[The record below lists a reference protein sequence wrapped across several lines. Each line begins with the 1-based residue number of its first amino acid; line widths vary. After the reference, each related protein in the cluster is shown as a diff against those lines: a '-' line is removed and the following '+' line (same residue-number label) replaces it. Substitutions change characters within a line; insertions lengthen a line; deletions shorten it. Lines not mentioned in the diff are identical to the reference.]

1 MSTETK
7 SSEDKNRKP
16 IRKRKKLSLRI
27 AMTFVFAAAWLIPI
41 AFFSYFIFH
50 NYRQAYIDKSDNLIQ
65 NEVNVSGSLITTSLD
80 AAITKLQ
87 KPTYEGEWE
96 SLYNRYEKNLITH
109 SDYLKSIRSSL
120 ISKYYM
126 DEKIARYAFYMPGD
140 VTPSC
145 YAGKNG
151 YAYESFLY
159 EVQPVAMRVF
169 EKDSNYTEVHI
180 IDNQIYIMRNLY
192 TVKDYQKYGLL
203 VIGLNK
209 DALFHQLPVENPSDL
224 RISVNGKEEYLTMAG
239 AEKNPSGERL
249 NYDYEYKCDNYTLNL
264 HYTFDKSILYE
275 EVNRLNSILD
285 IFLFCMIPLMAL
297 SYYFLTIQIESPL
310 RKLTDVA
317 HRIMNG
323 EFGTTVGND
332 QMPNEEFEGLAES
345 FDAMSVQV
353 KHLVDTVYLEQIATK
368 DAQIQA
374 LQAQINPHFLN
385 NTLEMMNW
393 QARMNGDIE
402 TCKMIEALGTVLDS
416 SMNRNN
422 HRLVRLSDELHCGDA
437 FLYIMTM
444 RFGQRLQVE
453 KNIQENLY
461 QVQVPS
467 LILQPLLE
475 NAIRHGIERVSQG
488 TIWLNIYANVDDMYI
503 DVINTGKHLEPEDL
517 KRIEDIIEGKYRLE
531 KAEPGMHTS
540 IGIYN
545 VNKRIKLIYGTEYGL
560 SVLQTEND
568 KFVSRIRIP
577 RQNERMEEDEKKG

>member
-1 MSTETK
+1 MNTETK
-7 SSEDKNRKP
+7 SSDVKDNKST
-16 IRKRKKLSLRI
+16 RKKKKISLRI
-27 AMTFVFAAAWLIPI
+27 AMTLVFAAAWLIPI

-50 NYRQAYIDKSDNLIQ
+50 NYRQAYIEKSDNLIQ
-65 NEVNVSGSLITTSLD
+65 NEVNVSGSLVTTKLD

-96 SLYNRYEKNLITH
+96 SLCNRYEKELITRAE
-109 SDYLKSIRSSL
+109 YLKSIRSSL

-126 DEKIARYAFYMPGD
+126 DENIARYAFYMPGD

-151 YAYESFLY
+151 YSYESFLY
-159 EVQPVAMRVF
+159 EVQPEAMQVF

-192 TVKDYQKYGLL
+192 TAKDYHKYGLL
-203 VIGLNK
+203 IIGLDKNV
-209 DALFHQLPVENPSDL
+209 LFRQLPVDNPQDL
-224 RISVNGKEEYLTMAG
+224 QISVDGREEFLTMAG
-239 AEKNPSGERL
+239 ADKSPKWERL
-249 NYDYEYKCDNYTLNL
+249 QYNYDYKCNNYTLNI

-275 EVNRLNSILD
+275 EVDRLNSILD
-285 IFLFCMIPLMAL
+285 IFLFCMLPLMAI
-297 SYYFLTIQIESPL
+297 SYYFLTVQIESPL
-310 RKLTDVA
+310 QKLTNVA

-323 EFGTTVGND
+323 EFGTTVGSSN
-332 QMPNEEFEGLAES
+332 MPNEEFEGLAES

-402 TCKMIEALGTVLDS
+402 ICKMIEALGTVLNS

-422 HRLVRLSDELHCGDA
+422 DRLVRLSDELHCGDS
-437 FLYIMTM
+437 FLYIMSM
-444 RFGQRLQVE
+444 RFGQRLHVE
-453 KNIQENLY
+453 KSIQENLY

-488 TIWLNIYANVDDMYI
+488 TIWLNIYANVNDMYI
-503 DVINTGKHLEPEDL
+503 DVINTGKHLEPEEL
-517 KRIEDIIEGKYRLE
+517 KRIEDIIEGTYRLE

-545 VNKRIKLIYGTEYGL
+545 VNKRIRLIYGAEYGL
-560 SVLQTEND
+560 SVLQTEDD
-568 KFVSRIRIP
+568 KFVSRIHIP
-577 RQNERMEEDEKKG
+577 RQDERMEEDEET

>member
-1 MSTETK
+1 MNTETK
-7 SSEDKNRKP
+7 SSEDKDRKP
-16 IRKRKKLSLRI
+16 LRKKKKISLRI
-27 AMTFVFAAAWLIPI
+27 AMTLVFAAAWLIPI

-50 NYRQAYIDKSDNLIQ
+50 NYRQAYIEKSDNLIQ
-65 NEVNVSGSLITTSLD
+65 NEVNVSGSLVTTKLD

-96 SLYNRYEKNLITH
+96 SLYNRYEKELIT
-109 SDYLKSIRSSL
+109 SAEYLKSVRSSL

-126 DEKIARYAFYMPGD
+126 DENIARYAFYMPGD

-151 YAYESFLY
+151 YSYESFLY
-159 EVQPVAMRVF
+159 EVQPEAMQVF

-192 TVKDYQKYGLL
+192 TVKDYHKYGLL
-203 VIGLNK
+203 VIGLDKN
-209 DALFHQLPVENPSDL
+209 ALFRQLPVDNPQDL
-224 RISVNGKEEYLTMAG
+224 KISVDGREEFLTMAG
-239 AEKNPSGERL
+239 ADKDLQGERL
-249 NYDYEYKCDNYTLNL
+249 QYDYDYKCNNYTLNL

-275 EVNRLNSILD
+275 EVDRLNSILD
-285 IFLFCMIPLMAL
+285 IFLFCMLPLMAI
-297 SYYFLTIQIESPL
+297 SYYFLTVQIESPL

-323 EFGTTVGND
+323 EFGTTVGSPN
-332 QMPNEEFEGLAES
+332 MPNEEFEGLAES

-353 KHLVDTVYLEQIATK
+353 KHLVDTVYVEQIAKK

-402 TCKMIEALGTVLDS
+402 TSKMIEALGTVLDS

-422 HRLVRLSDELHCGDA
+422 DRLVRLSDELHCGDA
-437 FLYIMTM
+437 FLYIMSM

-453 KNIQENLY
+453 KSIQENLY
-461 QVQVPS
+461 QVPVPS

-488 TIWLNIYANVDDMYI
+488 KIWLNIYANIDDIYI
-503 DVINTGKHLEPEDL
+503 DVINTGKHLEPKDL
-517 KRIEDIIEGKYRLE
+517 ERIEDIIEGKYRLE

-545 VNKRIKLIYGTEYGL
+545 VNKRIKLIYGAEYGL
-560 SVLQTEND
+560 SVLQTEDD

-577 RQNERMEEDEKKG
+577 RQEWGVEEHEE

>member
-1 MSTETK
+1 MNTETK
-7 SSEDKNRKP
+7 SSDVKDNNST
-16 IRKRKKLSLRI
+16 RKKKKISLRI
-27 AMTFVFAAAWLIPI
+27 AMTLVFAAAWLIPI

-50 NYRQAYIDKSDNLIQ
+50 NYRQAYIEKSDNLIQ
-65 NEVNVSGSLITTSLD
+65 NEVNVSGSLVTTKLD

-96 SLYNRYEKNLITH
+96 SLCNRYEKELITRAE
-109 SDYLKSIRSSL
+109 YLKSIRSSL

-126 DEKIARYAFYMPGD
+126 DENIARYAFYMPGD

-151 YAYESFLY
+151 YSYESFLY
-159 EVQPVAMRVF
+159 EVQPEAMQVF

-192 TVKDYQKYGLL
+192 TAKDYHKYGLL
-203 VIGLNK
+203 IIGLDKNV
-209 DALFHQLPVENPSDL
+209 LFRQLPVDNPQDL
-224 RISVNGKEEYLTMAG
+224 QISVDGREEFLTMAG
-239 AEKNPSGERL
+239 ADKSPKWERL
-249 NYDYEYKCDNYTLNL
+249 QYNYDYKCNNYTLNI

-275 EVNRLNSILD
+275 EVDRLNSILD
-285 IFLFCMIPLMAL
+285 IFLFCMLPLMAI
-297 SYYFLTIQIESPL
+297 SYYFLTVQIESPL
-310 RKLTDVA
+310 QKLTNVA

-323 EFGTTVGND
+323 EFGTTVGSSN
-332 QMPNEEFEGLAES
+332 MPNEEFEGLAES

-402 TCKMIEALGTVLDS
+402 ICKMIEALGTVLDS

-422 HRLVRLSDELHCGDA
+422 DRLVRLSDELHCGDS
-437 FLYIMTM
+437 FLYIMSM
-444 RFGQRLQVE
+444 RFGQRLHVE
-453 KNIQENLY
+453 KSIQENLY

-488 TIWLNIYANVDDMYI
+488 TIWLNIYANVNDMYI
-503 DVINTGKHLEPEDL
+503 DVINTGKHLEPEEL
-517 KRIEDIIEGKYRLE
+517 KRIEDIIEGTYRLE

-545 VNKRIKLIYGTEYGL
+545 VNKRIRLIYGAEYGL
-560 SVLQTEND
+560 SVLQTEDD

-577 RQNERMEEDEKKG
+577 RQDERMEEDEET

>member
-1 MSTETK
+1 MNTETK
-7 SSEDKNRKP
+7 SSDVKDNKST
-16 IRKRKKLSLRI
+16 RKKKKISLRI
-27 AMTFVFAAAWLIPI
+27 AMTLVFAAAWLIPI

-50 NYRQAYIDKSDNLIQ
+50 NYRQAYIEKSDNLIQ
-65 NEVNVSGSLITTSLD
+65 NEVNVSGSLVTTKLD

-96 SLYNRYEKNLITH
+96 SLCNRYEKKLITRAE
-109 SDYLKSIRSSL
+109 YLKSIRSSL

-126 DEKIARYAFYMPGD
+126 DENIARYAFYMPGD

-151 YAYESFLY
+151 YSYESFLY
-159 EVQPVAMRVF
+159 EVQPEAMQVF

-192 TVKDYQKYGLL
+192 TAKDYHKYGLL
-203 VIGLNK
+203 IIGLDKNV
-209 DALFHQLPVENPSDL
+209 LFRQLPVDNPQDL
-224 RISVNGKEEYLTMAG
+224 QISVDGREEFLTMAG
-239 AEKNPSGERL
+239 ADKSPKWERL
-249 NYDYEYKCDNYTLNL
+249 QYNYDYKCNNYTLNI

-275 EVNRLNSILD
+275 EVDRLNSILD
-285 IFLFCMIPLMAL
+285 IFLFCMLPLMAI
-297 SYYFLTIQIESPL
+297 SYYFLTVQIESPL
-310 RKLTDVA
+310 QKLTNVA

-323 EFGTTVGND
+323 EFGTTVGSSN
-332 QMPNEEFEGLAES
+332 MPNEEFEGLAES

-402 TCKMIEALGTVLDS
+402 ICKMIEALGTVLDS

-422 HRLVRLSDELHCGDA
+422 DRLVRLSDELHCGDS
-437 FLYIMTM
+437 FLYIMSM
-444 RFGQRLQVE
+444 RFGQRLHVE
-453 KNIQENLY
+453 KSIQENLY

-488 TIWLNIYANVDDMYI
+488 TIWLNIYANVNDMYI
-503 DVINTGKHLEPEDL
+503 DVINTGKHLEPEEL
-517 KRIEDIIEGKYRLE
+517 KRIEDIIEGTYRLE

-545 VNKRIKLIYGTEYGL
+545 VNKRIRLIYGAEYGL
-560 SVLQTEND
+560 SVLQTEDD
-568 KFVSRIRIP
+568 KFVSRIHIP
-577 RQNERMEEDEKKG
+577 RQDERMEEDEET

>member
-1 MSTETK
+1 MNTETK
-7 SSEDKNRKP
+7 SSDVKDNKST
-16 IRKRKKLSLRI
+16 RKKKKISLRI
-27 AMTFVFAAAWLIPI
+27 AMTLVFAAAWLIPI

-50 NYRQAYIDKSDNLIQ
+50 NYRQAYIEKSDNLIQ
-65 NEVNVSGSLITTSLD
+65 NEVNVSGSLVTTKLD

-96 SLYNRYEKNLITH
+96 SLCNRYEKELITRAE
-109 SDYLKSIRSSL
+109 YLKSIRSSL

-126 DEKIARYAFYMPGD
+126 DENIARYAFYMPGD

-151 YAYESFLY
+151 YSYESFLY
-159 EVQPVAMRVF
+159 EVQPEAMQVF

-192 TVKDYQKYGLL
+192 TAKDYHKYGLL
-203 VIGLNK
+203 IIGLDKNV
-209 DALFHQLPVENPSDL
+209 LFRQLPVDNPQDL
-224 RISVNGKEEYLTMAG
+224 QISVDGREEFLTMAG
-239 AEKNPSGERL
+239 ADKSPKWERL
-249 NYDYEYKCDNYTLNL
+249 QYNYDYKCNNYTLNI

-275 EVNRLNSILD
+275 EVDRLNSILD
-285 IFLFCMIPLMAL
+285 IFLFCMLPLMAI
-297 SYYFLTIQIESPL
+297 SYYFLTVQIESPL
-310 RKLTDVA
+310 QKLTNVA

-323 EFGTTVGND
+323 EFGTTVGSSN
-332 QMPNEEFEGLAES
+332 MPNEEFEGLAES

-402 TCKMIEALGTVLDS
+402 ICKMIEALGTVLDS

-422 HRLVRLSDELHCGDA
+422 DRLVRLSDELHCGDS
-437 FLYIMTM
+437 FLYIMSM
-444 RFGQRLQVE
+444 RFGQRLHVE
-453 KNIQENLY
+453 KSIQENLY

-488 TIWLNIYANVDDMYI
+488 TIWLNIYANVNDMYI
-503 DVINTGKHLEPEDL
+503 DVINTGKHLEPEEL
-517 KRIEDIIEGKYRLE
+517 KRIEDIIEGTYRLE

-545 VNKRIKLIYGTEYGL
+545 VNKRIRLIYGAEYGL
-560 SVLQTEND
+560 SVLQTEDD
-568 KFVSRIRIP
+568 KFVSRIHIP
-577 RQNERMEEDEKKG
+577 RQDERMEEDEET

>member
-1 MSTETK
+1 MNTETK
-7 SSEDKNRKP
+7 SSDVKDNKST
-16 IRKRKKLSLRI
+16 RKKKKISLRI
-27 AMTFVFAAAWLIPI
+27 AMTLVFAAAWLIPI

-50 NYRQAYIDKSDNLIQ
+50 NYRQAYIEKSDNLIQ
-65 NEVNVSGSLITTSLD
+65 NEVNVSGSLVTTKLD

-96 SLYNRYEKNLITH
+96 SLCNRYEKELITRAE
-109 SDYLKSIRSSL
+109 YLKSIRSSL

-126 DEKIARYAFYMPGD
+126 DENIARYAFYMPGD

-151 YAYESFLY
+151 YSYESFLY
-159 EVQPVAMRVF
+159 EVQPEAMQVF

-192 TVKDYQKYGLL
+192 TAKDYHKYGLL
-203 VIGLNK
+203 IIGLDK
-209 DALFHQLPVENPSDL
+209 DVLFRQLPVDNPQDL
-224 RISVNGKEEYLTMAG
+224 QISVDGREEFLTMAG
-239 AEKNPSGERL
+239 ADKSPKWERL
-249 NYDYEYKCDNYTLNL
+249 QYNYDYKCNNYTLNI

-275 EVNRLNSILD
+275 EVDRLNSILD
-285 IFLFCMIPLMAL
+285 IFLFCMLPLMAI
-297 SYYFLTIQIESPL
+297 SYYFLTVQIESPL
-310 RKLTDVA
+310 QKLTNVA

-323 EFGTTVGND
+323 EFGTTVGSSN
-332 QMPNEEFEGLAES
+332 MPNEEFEGLAES

-402 TCKMIEALGTVLDS
+402 ICKMIEALGTVLDS

-422 HRLVRLSDELHCGDA
+422 DRLVRLSDELHCGDS
-437 FLYIMTM
+437 FLYIMSM
-444 RFGQRLQVE
+444 RFGQRLHVE
-453 KNIQENLY
+453 KSIQENLY

-488 TIWLNIYANVDDMYI
+488 TIWLNIYANVNDMYI
-503 DVINTGKHLEPEDL
+503 DVINTGKHLEPEEL
-517 KRIEDIIEGKYRLE
+517 KRIEDIIEGTYRLE

-545 VNKRIKLIYGTEYGL
+545 VNKRIKLIYGAEYGL
-560 SVLQTEND
+560 SVLQTEDD
-568 KFVSRIRIP
+568 KFVSRIHIP
-577 RQNERMEEDEKKG
+577 RQDERMEEDEET

>member
-1 MSTETK
+1 MNTETK
-7 SSEDKNRKP
+7 SSDVKDNKP
-16 IRKRKKLSLRI
+16 TRKKKKISLRI
-27 AMTFVFAAAWLIPI
+27 AMTLVFAAAWLIPI

-50 NYRQAYIDKSDNLIQ
+50 NYRQAYIEKSDNLIQ
-65 NEVNVSGSLITTSLD
+65 NEVNVSGSLVTTKLD

-96 SLYNRYEKNLITH
+96 SLCNRYEKELITRAE
-109 SDYLKSIRSSL
+109 YLKSIRSSL

-126 DEKIARYAFYMPGD
+126 DENIARYAFYMPGD

-151 YAYESFLY
+151 YSYESFLY
-159 EVQPVAMRVF
+159 EVQPEAMQVF

-192 TVKDYQKYGLL
+192 TAKDYHKYGLL
-203 VIGLNK
+203 IIGLDKNV
-209 DALFHQLPVENPSDL
+209 LFRQLPVDNPQDL
-224 RISVNGKEEYLTMAG
+224 QISVDGREEFLTMAG
-239 AEKNPSGERL
+239 ADKSPKWERL
-249 NYDYEYKCDNYTLNL
+249 QYNYDYKCNNYTLNI

-275 EVNRLNSILD
+275 EVDRLNSILD
-285 IFLFCMIPLMAL
+285 IFLFCMLPLMAI
-297 SYYFLTIQIESPL
+297 SYYFLTVQIESPL
-310 RKLTDVA
+310 QKLTNVA

-323 EFGTTVGND
+323 EFGTTVGSSN
-332 QMPNEEFEGLAES
+332 MPNEEFEGLAES

-402 TCKMIEALGTVLDS
+402 ICKMIEALGTVLDS

-422 HRLVRLSDELHCGDA
+422 DRLVRLSDELHCGDS
-437 FLYIMTM
+437 FLYIMSM
-444 RFGQRLQVE
+444 RFGQRLHVE
-453 KNIQENLY
+453 KSIQENLY
-461 QVQVPS
+461 QVRVPS

-488 TIWLNIYANVDDMYI
+488 TIWLNIYANVNDMYI
-503 DVINTGKHLEPEDL
+503 DVINTGKHLEPEEL
-517 KRIEDIIEGKYRLE
+517 KRIEDIIEGTYRLE

-545 VNKRIKLIYGTEYGL
+545 VNKRIKLIYGAEYGL
-560 SVLQTEND
+560 SVLQTEDD
-568 KFVSRIRIP
+568 KFVSRIWIP
-577 RQNERMEEDEKKG
+577 RQDERMEEDEET

>member
-1 MSTETK
+1 MNTETK
-7 SSEDKNRKP
+7 SSGVKDNKST
-16 IRKRKKLSLRI
+16 RKKKKISLRI
-27 AMTFVFAAAWLIPI
+27 AMTLVFAAAWLIPI

-50 NYRQAYIDKSDNLIQ
+50 NYRQAYIEKSDNLIQ
-65 NEVNVSGSLITTSLD
+65 NEVNVSGSLVTTKLD

-96 SLYNRYEKNLITH
+96 SLCNRYEKELITRAE
-109 SDYLKSIRSSL
+109 YLKSIRSSL

-126 DEKIARYAFYMPGD
+126 DENIARYAFYMPGD

-151 YAYESFLY
+151 YSYESFLY
-159 EVQPVAMRVF
+159 EVQPEAMQVF

-192 TVKDYQKYGLL
+192 TAKDYHKYGMLI
-203 VIGLNK
+203 IGLDKNV
-209 DALFHQLPVENPSDL
+209 LFRQLPVDNPQDL
-224 RISVNGKEEYLTMAG
+224 QISVDGREEFLTMAG
-239 AEKNPSGERL
+239 ADKSPKWERL
-249 NYDYEYKCDNYTLNL
+249 QYNYDYKCNNYTLNI

-275 EVNRLNSILD
+275 EVDRLNSILD
-285 IFLFCMIPLMAL
+285 IFLFCMLPLMAI
-297 SYYFLTIQIESPL
+297 SYYFLTVQIESPL
-310 RKLTDVA
+310 QKLTNVA

-323 EFGTTVGND
+323 EFGTTVGSSN
-332 QMPNEEFEGLAES
+332 MPNEEFEGLAES

-402 TCKMIEALGTVLDS
+402 ICKMIEALGTVLDS

-422 HRLVRLSDELHCGDA
+422 DRLVRLSDELHCGDS
-437 FLYIMTM
+437 FLYIMSM
-444 RFGQRLQVE
+444 RFGQRLHVE
-453 KNIQENLY
+453 KSIQENLY

-488 TIWLNIYANVDDMYI
+488 TIWLNIYANVNDMYI
-503 DVINTGKHLEPEDL
+503 DVINTGKHLEPEEL
-517 KRIEDIIEGKYRLE
+517 KRIEDIIEGTYRLE

-545 VNKRIKLIYGTEYGL
+545 VNKRIRLIYGAEYGL
-560 SVLQTEND
+560 SVLQTEDD

-577 RQNERMEEDEKKG
+577 RQDERMEEDEET

>member
-1 MSTETK
+1 MNTETK
-7 SSEDKNRKP
+7 SSDVKDNKST
-16 IRKRKKLSLRI
+16 RKKKKISLRI
-27 AMTFVFAAAWLIPI
+27 AMTLVFAAAWLIPI

-50 NYRQAYIDKSDNLIQ
+50 NYRQAYIEKSDNLIQ
-65 NEVNVSGSLITTSLD
+65 NEVNVAGALITTDLD

-96 SLYNRYEKNLITH
+96 SLYTRLEKELITRA
-109 SDYLKSIRSSL
+109 DYLTAIRSSL

-126 DEKIARYAFYMPGD
+126 DEQIARYAFYMPGD

-145 YAGKNG
+145 YSGKNG
-151 YAYESFLY
+151 YSYESFLY
-159 EVQPVAMRVF
+159 EVQPKALQVF

-192 TVKDYQKYGLL
+192 TVKDYRKYGLL
-203 VIGLNK
+203 VIGLDKN
-209 DALFHQLPVENPSDL
+209 ALFRQLPVDNLEDL
-224 RISVNGKEEYLTMAG
+224 KISIAGEEESLTTPG
-239 AEKNPSGERL
+239 AVAEPQGERL
-249 NYDYEYKCDNYTLNL
+249 HYDYDYKCDNYTLNL

-275 EVNRLNSILD
+275 EVDRLNSVLD

-297 SYYFLTIQIESPL
+297 SYYFLTVQIESPL

-323 EFGTTVGND
+323 EFGTTVGD
-332 QMPNEEFEGLAES
+332 EHMPNEEFEGLAES

-422 HRLVRLSDELHCGDA
+422 DRLVRLSDELHCGDS
-437 FLYIMTM
+437 FLYIMSM
-444 RFGQRLQVE
+444 RFGQRLHVE
-453 KNIQENLY
+453 KSIQENLY

-517 KRIEDIIEGKYRLE
+517 KRIEDIIEGTYRLE

-545 VNKRIKLIYGTEYGL
+545 VNKRIKLIYGAEYGL
-560 SVLQTEND
+560 SVLQTEDD

-577 RQNERMEEDEKKG
+577 RQDERMEEDEEN

>member
-1 MSTETK
+1 MNTETK
-7 SSEDKNRKP
+7 SSDVKDNKST
-16 IRKRKKLSLRI
+16 RKKKKISLRI
-27 AMTFVFAAAWLIPI
+27 AMTLVFAAAWLIPI

-50 NYRQAYIDKSDNLIQ
+50 NYRQAYIEKSDNLIQ
-65 NEVNVSGSLITTSLD
+65 NEVNVSGSLVTTKLD

-96 SLYNRYEKNLITH
+96 SLCNRYEKELITRAE
-109 SDYLKSIRSSL
+109 YLKSIRSSL

-126 DEKIARYAFYMPGD
+126 DENIARYAFYMPGD

-151 YAYESFLY
+151 YSYESFLY
-159 EVQPVAMRVF
+159 EVQPEAMQVF

-192 TVKDYQKYGLL
+192 TAKDYHKYGLL
-203 VIGLNK
+203 IIGLDKNV
-209 DALFHQLPVENPSDL
+209 LFRQLPVDNPQDL
-224 RISVNGKEEYLTMAG
+224 QISVDGREEFLTMAG
-239 AEKNPSGERL
+239 ADKSPKWERL
-249 NYDYEYKCDNYTLNL
+249 QYNYDYKCNNYTLNI

-275 EVNRLNSILD
+275 EVDRLNSILD
-285 IFLFCMIPLMAL
+285 IFLFCMLPLMAI
-297 SYYFLTIQIESPL
+297 SYYFLTVQIESPL
-310 RKLTDVA
+310 QKLTNVA

-323 EFGTTVGND
+323 EFGTTVGSSN
-332 QMPNEEFEGLAES
+332 MPNEEFEGLAES

-402 TCKMIEALGTVLDS
+402 ICKMIGALGTVLDS

-422 HRLVRLSDELHCGDA
+422 DRLVRLSDELHCGDS
-437 FLYIMTM
+437 FLYIMSM
-444 RFGQRLQVE
+444 RFGQRLHVE
-453 KNIQENLY
+453 KSIQENLY

-488 TIWLNIYANVDDMYI
+488 TIWLNIYANVNDMYI
-503 DVINTGKHLEPEDL
+503 DVINTGKHLEPEEL
-517 KRIEDIIEGKYRLE
+517 KRIEDIIEGTYRLE

-545 VNKRIKLIYGTEYGL
+545 VNKRIRLIYGAEYGL
-560 SVLQTEND
+560 SVLQTEDD

-577 RQNERMEEDEKKG
+577 RQDERMEEDEET

>member
-1 MSTETK
+1 MNTETK
-7 SSEDKNRKP
+7 SSDVKDNKST
-16 IRKRKKLSLRI
+16 RKKKKISLRI
-27 AMTFVFAAAWLIPI
+27 AMTLVFAAAWLIPI

-50 NYRQAYIDKSDNLIQ
+50 NYRQAYIEKSDNLIQ
-65 NEVNVSGSLITTSLD
+65 NEVNVSGSLVTTKLD

-96 SLYNRYEKNLITH
+96 SLCNRYEKELITRAE
-109 SDYLKSIRSSL
+109 YLKSIRSSL

-126 DEKIARYAFYMPGD
+126 DENIARYAFYMPGD

-151 YAYESFLY
+151 YSYESFLY
-159 EVQPVAMRVF
+159 EVQPEAMQVF

-192 TVKDYQKYGLL
+192 TAKDYHKYGLL
-203 VIGLNK
+203 IIGLDKNV
-209 DALFHQLPVENPSDL
+209 LFRQLPVDNPQDL
-224 RISVNGKEEYLTMAG
+224 QISVDGREEFLTMAG
-239 AEKNPSGERL
+239 ADKSPKWERL
-249 NYDYEYKCDNYTLNL
+249 QYNYDYKCNNYTLNI
-264 HYTFDKSILYE
+264 HYTFDKSNLYE
-275 EVNRLNSILD
+275 EVDRLNSILD
-285 IFLFCMIPLMAL
+285 IFLFCMLPLMAI
-297 SYYFLTIQIESPL
+297 SYYFLTVQIESPL
-310 RKLTDVA
+310 QKLTNVA
-317 HRIMNG
+317 HHIMNG
-323 EFGTTVGND
+323 EFGTTVGSSN
-332 QMPNEEFEGLAES
+332 MPNEEFEGLAES

-402 TCKMIEALGTVLDS
+402 ICKMIEALGTVLDS

-422 HRLVRLSDELHCGDA
+422 DRLVRLSDELHCGDS
-437 FLYIMTM
+437 FLYIMSM
-444 RFGQRLQVE
+444 RFGQRLHVE
-453 KNIQENLY
+453 KSIQENLY

-488 TIWLNIYANVDDMYI
+488 TIWLNIYANVNDMYI
-503 DVINTGKHLEPEDL
+503 DVINTGKHLEPEEL
-517 KRIEDIIEGKYRLE
+517 KRIEDIIEGTYRLE

-545 VNKRIKLIYGTEYGL
+545 VNKRIRLIYGAEYGL
-560 SVLQTEND
+560 SVLQTEDD
-568 KFVSRIRIP
+568 KFVSRIHIP
-577 RQNERMEEDEKKG
+577 RQDERMEEDEET

>member
-1 MSTETK
+1 MNTETK
-7 SSEDKNRKP
+7 SSDVKDNKST
-16 IRKRKKLSLRI
+16 RKKKKISLRI
-27 AMTFVFAAAWLIPI
+27 AMTLVFAAAWLIPI

-50 NYRQAYIDKSDNLIQ
+50 NYRQAYIEKSDNLIQ
-65 NEVNVSGSLITTSLD
+65 NEVNVSGSLVTTKLD

-96 SLYNRYEKNLITH
+96 SLCNRYEKELITRAE
-109 SDYLKSIRSSL
+109 YLKSIRSSL

-126 DEKIARYAFYMPGD
+126 DENIARYAFYMPGD

-151 YAYESFLY
+151 YSYESFLY
-159 EVQPVAMRVF
+159 EVQPEAMQVF

-192 TVKDYQKYGLL
+192 TAKDYHKYGLL
-203 VIGLNK
+203 IIGLDKNV
-209 DALFHQLPVENPSDL
+209 LFRQLPVDNPQDL
-224 RISVNGKEEYLTMAG
+224 QISVDGREEFLTMAG
-239 AEKNPSGERL
+239 ADKSPKWERL
-249 NYDYEYKCDNYTLNL
+249 QYNYDYKCNNYTLNI

-275 EVNRLNSILD
+275 EVDRLNSILD
-285 IFLFCMIPLMAL
+285 IFLFCMLPLMAI
-297 SYYFLTIQIESPL
+297 SYYFLTVQIESPL
-310 RKLTDVA
+310 QKLTNVA

-323 EFGTTVGND
+323 EFGTTVGSSN
-332 QMPNEEFEGLAES
+332 MPNEEFEGLAES

-402 TCKMIEALGTVLDS
+402 ICKMIEALGTVLDS

-422 HRLVRLSDELHCGDA
+422 DRLVRLSDELHCGDS
-437 FLYIMTM
+437 FLYIMSM
-444 RFGQRLQVE
+444 RFGQRLHVE
-453 KNIQENLY
+453 KSIQENLY

-488 TIWLNIYANVDDMYI
+488 TIWLNIYANVNDMYI
-503 DVINTGKHLEPEDL
+503 DVINTGKHLEPEEL
-517 KRIEDIIEGKYRLE
+517 KRIEDIIEGTYRLE

-545 VNKRIKLIYGTEYGL
+545 VNKRIRLIYGAEYGL
-560 SVLQTEND
+560 SVLQTEDD

-577 RQNERMEEDEKKG
+577 RQDERMEEDEET

>member
-1 MSTETK
+1 MNTETK
-7 SSEDKNRKP
+7 SSDVKDNKP
-16 IRKRKKLSLRI
+16 TRKKKKISLRI
-27 AMTFVFAAAWLIPI
+27 AMTLVFAAAWLIPI

-50 NYRQAYIDKSDNLIQ
+50 NYRQAYIEKSDNLIQ
-65 NEVNVSGSLITTSLD
+65 NEVNVSGSLVTTKLD

-96 SLYNRYEKNLITH
+96 SLCNRYEKELITRAE
-109 SDYLKSIRSSL
+109 YLKSIRSSL

-126 DEKIARYAFYMPGD
+126 DENIARYAFYMPGD

-151 YAYESFLY
+151 YSYESFLY
-159 EVQPVAMRVF
+159 EVQPEAMQVF

-192 TVKDYQKYGLL
+192 TAKDYHKYGLL
-203 VIGLNK
+203 IIGLDKNV
-209 DALFHQLPVENPSDL
+209 LFRQLPVDNPQDL
-224 RISVNGKEEYLTMAG
+224 QISVDGREEFLTMAG
-239 AEKNPSGERL
+239 ADKSPKWERL
-249 NYDYEYKCDNYTLNL
+249 QYNYDYKCNNYILNI

-275 EVNRLNSILD
+275 EVDRLNSILD
-285 IFLFCMIPLMAL
+285 IFLFCMLPLMAI
-297 SYYFLTIQIESPL
+297 SYYFLTVQIESPL
-310 RKLTDVA
+310 QKLTNVA

-323 EFGTTVGND
+323 EFGTTVGSSN
-332 QMPNEEFEGLAES
+332 MPNEEFEGLAES

-402 TCKMIEALGTVLDS
+402 ICKMIEALGTVLDS

-422 HRLVRLSDELHCGDA
+422 DRLVRLSDELHCGDS
-437 FLYIMTM
+437 FLYIMSM
-444 RFGQRLQVE
+444 RFGQRLHVE
-453 KNIQENLY
+453 KSIQENLY
-461 QVQVPS
+461 QVRVPS

-488 TIWLNIYANVDDMYI
+488 TIWLNIYANVNDMYI
-503 DVINTGKHLEPEDL
+503 DVINTGKHLEPEEL
-517 KRIEDIIEGKYRLE
+517 KRIEDIIEGTYRLE

-545 VNKRIKLIYGTEYGL
+545 VNKRIKLIYGAEYGL
-560 SVLQTEND
+560 SVLQTEDD
-568 KFVSRIRIP
+568 KFVSRIWIP
-577 RQNERMEEDEKKG
+577 RQDERMEEDEEN

>member
-1 MSTETK
+1 MNTETK
-7 SSEDKNRKP
+7 SSDIKDNKST
-16 IRKRKKLSLRI
+16 RKKKKISLRI
-27 AMTFVFAAAWLIPI
+27 AMTLVFAAAWLIPI

-50 NYRQAYIDKSDNLIQ
+50 NYRQAYIEKSDNLIQ
-65 NEVNVSGSLITTSLD
+65 NEVNVSGSLVTTKLD

-96 SLYNRYEKNLITH
+96 SLCNRYEKELITRAE
-109 SDYLKSIRSSL
+109 YLKSIRSSL

-126 DEKIARYAFYMPGD
+126 DENIARYAFYMPGD

-151 YAYESFLY
+151 YSYESFLY
-159 EVQPVAMRVF
+159 EVQPEAMQVF

-192 TVKDYQKYGLL
+192 TAKDYHKYGLL
-203 VIGLNK
+203 IIGLDKNV
-209 DALFHQLPVENPSDL
+209 LFRQLPVDNPQDL
-224 RISVNGKEEYLTMAG
+224 QISVDGREEFLTMAG
-239 AEKNPSGERL
+239 ADKSPKWERL
-249 NYDYEYKCDNYTLNL
+249 QYNYDYKCNNYTLNI

-275 EVNRLNSILD
+275 EVDRLNSILD
-285 IFLFCMIPLMAL
+285 IFLFCMLPLMAI
-297 SYYFLTIQIESPL
+297 SYYFLTVQIESPL
-310 RKLTDVA
+310 QKLTNVA

-323 EFGTTVGND
+323 EFGTTVGSSN
-332 QMPNEEFEGLAES
+332 MPNEEFEGLAES

-402 TCKMIEALGTVLDS
+402 ICKMIEALGTVLDS

-422 HRLVRLSDELHCGDA
+422 DRLVRLSDELHCGDS
-437 FLYIMTM
+437 FLYIMSM
-444 RFGQRLQVE
+444 RFGQRLHVE
-453 KNIQENLY
+453 KSIQENLY

-488 TIWLNIYANVDDMYI
+488 TIWLNIYANVNDMYI
-503 DVINTGKHLEPEDL
+503 DVINTGKHLEPEEL
-517 KRIEDIIEGKYRLE
+517 KRIEDIIEGTYRLE

-545 VNKRIKLIYGTEYGL
+545 VNKRIRLIYGAEYGL
-560 SVLQTEND
+560 SVLQTEDD

-577 RQNERMEEDEKKG
+577 RQDERMEEDEET

>member
-1 MSTETK
+1 MNTETK
-7 SSEDKNRKP
+7 SLDVKDNKST
-16 IRKRKKLSLRI
+16 RKKKKISLRI
-27 AMTFVFAAAWLIPI
+27 AMTLVFAAAWLIPI

-50 NYRQAYIDKSDNLIQ
+50 NYRQAYIEKSDNLIQ
-65 NEVNVSGSLITTSLD
+65 NEVNVSGSLVTTKLD

-96 SLYNRYEKNLITH
+96 SLCNRYEKELITRAE
-109 SDYLKSIRSSL
+109 YLKSIRSSL

-126 DEKIARYAFYMPGD
+126 DENIARYAFYMPGD

-151 YAYESFLY
+151 YSYESFLY
-159 EVQPVAMRVF
+159 EVQPEAMQVF

-192 TVKDYQKYGLL
+192 TAKDYHKYGLL
-203 VIGLNK
+203 IIGLDKNV
-209 DALFHQLPVENPSDL
+209 LFRQLPVDNPQDL
-224 RISVNGKEEYLTMAG
+224 QISVDGREEFLTMAG
-239 AEKNPSGERL
+239 ADKSPKWERL
-249 NYDYEYKCDNYTLNL
+249 QYNYDYKCNNYTLNI

-275 EVNRLNSILD
+275 EVDRLNSILD
-285 IFLFCMIPLMAL
+285 IFLFCMLPLMAI
-297 SYYFLTIQIESPL
+297 SYYFLTVQIESPL
-310 RKLTDVA
+310 QKLTNVA

-323 EFGTTVGND
+323 EFGTTVGSSN
-332 QMPNEEFEGLAES
+332 MPNEEFEGLAES

-402 TCKMIEALGTVLDS
+402 ICKMIEALGTVLDS

-422 HRLVRLSDELHCGDA
+422 DRLVRLSDELHCGDS
-437 FLYIMTM
+437 FLYIMSM
-444 RFGQRLQVE
+444 RFGQRLHVE
-453 KNIQENLY
+453 KSIQENLY

-488 TIWLNIYANVDDMYI
+488 TIWLNIYANVNDMYI
-503 DVINTGKHLEPEDL
+503 DVINTGKHLEPEEL
-517 KRIEDIIEGKYRLE
+517 KRIEDIIEGTYRLE

-545 VNKRIKLIYGTEYGL
+545 VNKRIRLIYGAEYGL
-560 SVLQTEND
+560 SVLQTEDD
-568 KFVSRIRIP
+568 KFVSRIHIP
-577 RQNERMEEDEKKG
+577 RQDERMEEDEET

>member
-1 MSTETK
+1 MNTETK
-7 SSEDKNRKP
+7 SSDVKDNKP
-16 IRKRKKLSLRI
+16 TRKKKKISLRI
-27 AMTFVFAAAWLIPI
+27 AMTLVFAAAWLIPI

-50 NYRQAYIDKSDNLIQ
+50 NYRQAYIEKSDNLIQ
-65 NEVNVSGSLITTSLD
+65 NEVNVSGSLVTTKLD

-96 SLYNRYEKNLITH
+96 SLCNRYEKELITRAE
-109 SDYLKSIRSSL
+109 YLKSIRSSL

-126 DEKIARYAFYMPGD
+126 DENIARYAFYMPGD

-151 YAYESFLY
+151 YSYESFLY
-159 EVQPVAMRVF
+159 EVQPEAMQVF

-192 TVKDYQKYGLL
+192 TAKDYHKYGLL
-203 VIGLNK
+203 IIGLDKNV
-209 DALFHQLPVENPSDL
+209 LFRQLPVDNPQDL
-224 RISVNGKEEYLTMAG
+224 QISVDGREEFLTMAG
-239 AEKNPSGERL
+239 ADKSPKWERL
-249 NYDYEYKCDNYTLNL
+249 QYNYDYKCNNYTLNI

-275 EVNRLNSILD
+275 EVDRLNSILD
-285 IFLFCMIPLMAL
+285 IFLFCMLPLMAI
-297 SYYFLTIQIESPL
+297 SYYFLTVQIESPL
-310 RKLTDVA
+310 QKLTNVA

-323 EFGTTVGND
+323 EFGTTVGSSN
-332 QMPNEEFEGLAES
+332 MPNEEFEGLAES

-402 TCKMIEALGTVLDS
+402 ICKMIEALGTVLDS

-422 HRLVRLSDELHCGDA
+422 DRLVRLSDELHCGDS
-437 FLYIMTM
+437 FLYIMSM
-444 RFGQRLQVE
+444 RFGQRLHVE
-453 KNIQENLY
+453 KSIQENLY
-461 QVQVPS
+461 QVRVPS

-488 TIWLNIYANVDDMYI
+488 TIWLNIYANVNDMYI
-503 DVINTGKHLEPEDL
+503 DVINTGKHLEPEEL
-517 KRIEDIIEGKYRLE
+517 KRIEDIIEGTYRLE

-545 VNKRIKLIYGTEYGL
+545 VNKRIKLIYGAEYGL
-560 SVLQTEND
+560 SVLQTEDD
-568 KFVSRIRIP
+568 KFVSRIWIP
-577 RQNERMEEDEKKG
+577 RQDERMEEDEEN

>member
-1 MSTETK
+1 MNTETK
-7 SSEDKNRKP
+7 SSDVKDNKST
-16 IRKRKKLSLRI
+16 RKKKKISLRI
-27 AMTFVFAAAWLIPI
+27 AMTLVFAAAWLIPI

-50 NYRQAYIDKSDNLIQ
+50 NYRQAYIEKSDNLIQ
-65 NEVNVSGSLITTSLD
+65 NEVNVSGSLVTTKLD

-96 SLYNRYEKNLITH
+96 SLCNRYEKELITRAE
-109 SDYLKSIRSSL
+109 YLKSIRSSL

-126 DEKIARYAFYMPGD
+126 DENIARYAFYMPGD

-151 YAYESFLY
+151 YSYESFLY
-159 EVQPVAMRVF
+159 EVQPEAMQVF

-192 TVKDYQKYGLL
+192 TAKDYHKYGMLI
-203 VIGLNK
+203 IGLDKNV
-209 DALFHQLPVENPSDL
+209 LFRQLPVDNPQDL
-224 RISVNGKEEYLTMAG
+224 QISVDGREEFLTMAG
-239 AEKNPSGERL
+239 ADKSPKWERL
-249 NYDYEYKCDNYTLNL
+249 QYNYDYKCNNYTLNI

-275 EVNRLNSILD
+275 EVDRLNSILD
-285 IFLFCMIPLMAL
+285 IFLFCMLPLMAI
-297 SYYFLTIQIESPL
+297 SYYFLTVQIESPL
-310 RKLTDVA
+310 QKLTNVA

-323 EFGTTVGND
+323 EFGTTVGSSN
-332 QMPNEEFEGLAES
+332 MPNEEFEGLAES

-402 TCKMIEALGTVLDS
+402 ICKMIEALGTVLDS

-422 HRLVRLSDELHCGDA
+422 DRLVRLSDELHCGDS
-437 FLYIMTM
+437 FLYIMSM
-444 RFGQRLQVE
+444 RFGQRLHVE
-453 KNIQENLY
+453 KSIQENLY

-488 TIWLNIYANVDDMYI
+488 TIWLNIYANVNDMYI
-503 DVINTGKHLEPEDL
+503 DVINTGKHLEPEEL
-517 KRIEDIIEGKYRLE
+517 KRIEDIIEGTYRLE

-545 VNKRIKLIYGTEYGL
+545 VNKRIRLIYGAEYGL
-560 SVLQTEND
+560 SVLQTEDD

-577 RQNERMEEDEKKG
+577 RQDERMEEDEET

>member
-1 MSTETK
+1 MNTETK
-7 SSEDKNRKP
+7 SSDVKDNKP
-16 IRKRKKLSLRI
+16 TRKKKKISLRI
-27 AMTFVFAAAWLIPI
+27 AMTLVFAAAWLIPI

-50 NYRQAYIDKSDNLIQ
+50 NYRQAYIEKSDNLIQ
-65 NEVNVSGSLITTSLD
+65 NEVNVAGALITTDLD

-96 SLYNRYEKNLITH
+96 SLYTRLEKELITRA
-109 SDYLKSIRSSL
+109 DYLTAIRSSL

-126 DEKIARYAFYMPGD
+126 DEQIARYAFYMPGD

-145 YAGKNG
+145 YSGKNG
-151 YAYESFLY
+151 YSYESFLY
-159 EVQPVAMRVF
+159 EVQPEALQAF

-192 TVKDYQKYGLL
+192 TVKDYRKYGLL
-203 VIGLNK
+203 VIGLDKN
-209 DALFHQLPVENPSDL
+209 ALFRQLPVDNLGDL
-224 RISVNGKEEYLTMAG
+224 KISIAGEEESLTAPG
-239 AEKNPSGERL
+239 AVTEPQGERL
-249 NYDYEYKCDNYTLNL
+249 HYDYDYKCDNYTLNL

-275 EVNRLNSILD
+275 EVDRLNSVLD
-285 IFLFCMIPLMAL
+285 IFLFCMLPLMAL
-297 SYYFLTIQIESPL
+297 SYYFLTVQIESPL

-317 HRIMNG
+317 HQIMNG
-323 EFGTTVGND
+323 EFGTTVGD
-332 QMPNEEFEGLAES
+332 EHMPNEEFEGLAES

-422 HRLVRLSDELHCGDA
+422 DRLVRLSDELHCGDS
-437 FLYIMTM
+437 FLYIMSM
-444 RFGQRLQVE
+444 RFGQRLHVE
-453 KNIQENLY
+453 KSIQENLY

-517 KRIEDIIEGKYRLE
+517 KRIEDIIEGTYRLE

-545 VNKRIKLIYGTEYGL
+545 VNKRIKLIYGAEYGL
-560 SVLQTEND
+560 SVLQTEDD

-577 RQNERMEEDEKKG
+577 RQDERMEEDEET

>member
-1 MSTETK
+1 MNTETK
-7 SSEDKNRKP
+7 SSDVKDNKST
-16 IRKRKKLSLRI
+16 RKKKKISLRI
-27 AMTFVFAAAWLIPI
+27 AMTLVFAAAWLIPI

-50 NYRQAYIDKSDNLIQ
+50 NYRQAYIEKSDNLIQ
-65 NEVNVSGSLITTSLD
+65 NEVNVSGSLVTTKLD

-96 SLYNRYEKNLITH
+96 SLCNRYEKELITRAE
-109 SDYLKSIRSSL
+109 YLKSIRSSL

-126 DEKIARYAFYMPGD
+126 DENIARYAFYMPGD

-151 YAYESFLY
+151 YSYESFLY
-159 EVQPVAMRVF
+159 EVQPEAMQVF

-192 TVKDYQKYGLL
+192 TAKDYHKYGLL
-203 VIGLNK
+203 IIGLDKNV
-209 DALFHQLPVENPSDL
+209 LFRQLPVDNPQDL
-224 RISVNGKEEYLTMAG
+224 QISVDGREEFLTMAG
-239 AEKNPSGERL
+239 ADKSPKWERL
-249 NYDYEYKCDNYTLNL
+249 QYNYDYKCNNYTLNI

-275 EVNRLNSILD
+275 EVDRLNSILD
-285 IFLFCMIPLMAL
+285 IFLFCMLPLMAI
-297 SYYFLTIQIESPL
+297 SYYFLTVQIESPL
-310 RKLTDVA
+310 QKLTNVA

-323 EFGTTVGND
+323 EFGTTVGSSN
-332 QMPNEEFEGLAES
+332 MPNEEFEGLAES

-402 TCKMIEALGTVLDS
+402 ICKMIEALGTVLDS

-422 HRLVRLSDELHCGDA
+422 DRLVRLSDELHCGDS
-437 FLYIMTM
+437 FLYIMSM
-444 RFGQRLQVE
+444 RFGQRLHVE
-453 KNIQENLY
+453 KSIQENLY

-488 TIWLNIYANVDDMYI
+488 TIWLNIYANVNDMYI
-503 DVINTGKHLEPEDL
+503 DVINTGKHLEPEEL
-517 KRIEDIIEGKYRLE
+517 KRIEDIIEGTYRLE

-545 VNKRIKLIYGTEYGL
+545 VNKRIRLIYGAEYGL
-560 SVLQTEND
+560 SVLQTEDD
-568 KFVSRIRIP
+568 KFVSRIHIP
-577 RQNERMEEDEKKG
+577 RHDERMEEDEET

>member
-1 MSTETK
+1 MNTETK
-7 SSEDKNRKP
+7 SSEDKDRKP
-16 IRKRKKLSLRI
+16 LRKKKKISLRI
-27 AMTFVFAAAWLIPI
+27 AMTLVFAAAWLIPI

-50 NYRQAYIDKSDNLIQ
+50 NYRQAYIEKSDNLIQ
-65 NEVNVSGSLITTSLD
+65 NEVNVSGSLVTTKLD

-96 SLYNRYEKNLITH
+96 SLYNRYEKELIT
-109 SDYLKSIRSSL
+109 SAEYLKSVRSSL

-126 DEKIARYAFYMPGD
+126 DENIARYAFYMPGD

-151 YAYESFLY
+151 YSYESFHY
-159 EVQPVAMRVF
+159 EVQPEAMQVF

-180 IDNQIYIMRNLY
+180 IDNQIYIMWNLY
-192 TVKDYQKYGLL
+192 TVKDYHKYGLL
-203 VIGLNK
+203 VIGLDKN
-209 DALFHQLPVENPSDL
+209 ALFRQLPVDNPQDL
-224 RISVNGKEEYLTMAG
+224 RISVDGREEYLTMAG
-239 AEKNPSGERL
+239 ADKDPEGERL
-249 NYDYEYKCDNYTLNL
+249 QYDYDYKCNNYTLNL

-275 EVNRLNSILD
+275 EVDRLNSILD
-285 IFLFCMIPLMAL
+285 IFLFCMLPLMAI
-297 SYYFLTIQIESPL
+297 SYYFLTVQIESPL

-317 HRIMNG
+317 HRIMKG
-323 EFGTTVGND
+323 EFGTTVGSTN
-332 QMPNEEFEGLAES
+332 MPNEEFEGLAES

-353 KHLVDTVYLEQIATK
+353 KHLVDTVYVEQIAKK

-402 TCKMIEALGTVLDS
+402 TSKMIEALGTVLDS

-422 HRLVRLSDELHCGDA
+422 DRLVRLSDELHCGDA
-437 FLYIMTM
+437 FLYIMSM

-453 KNIQENLY
+453 KSIQENLY
-461 QVQVPS
+461 QVPVPS

-488 TIWLNIYANVDDMYI
+488 KIWLNIYANIDDIYI

-545 VNKRIKLIYGTEYGL
+545 VNKRIKLIYGAEYGL
-560 SVLQTEND
+560 SVLQTEDD

-577 RQNERMEEDEKKG
+577 RQEWGVEEHEE